1 MPNPSQVSAQN
12 INTELGVGSTTLIQ
26 LNNNWVRNVASKSS
40 GQISYGDCRW
50 GINFPGGEQ
59 FADNLTPANSYNKT
73 YSTSPNLD
81 LSGYDISL
89 TTAVAN
95 TSLKIGSDGTLTIE
109 STAGAT
115 YNIAQFTWLTSG
127 SNSDYTA
134 NLYVNSDTTLNP
146 NYPSTTNV
154 DHSLSET
161 RQWRILAA
169 SGGGD
174 AQGYANCDLIIKS
187 GGTELFRRRITMF
200 VLASVPN

>member
-50 GINFPGGEQ
+50 GINFPGGSQ
-59 FADNLTPANSYNKT
+59 SADVIAPANSYNKT

-81 LSGYDISL
+81 LSAYDFSL
-89 TTAVAN
+89 SSAEAN

-109 STAGAT
+109 SIAGAT

-161 RQWRILAA
+161 RHWRILAA

-200 VLASVPN
+200 VLASVP